1 MIGLHTSFL
10 FAVIFCVAYIRT
22 KNAWVALLTI
32 ASQFPQVNYLCFV
45 FLSFCLF
52 SCLFV
57 VVDDVGEKLDHIG
70 NTPLKISTEV
80 SHDDVSKDDG
90 FGSEV
95 IKVYIFKAEAED
107 DVEIGTYLGSFVQ

>member
-1 MIGLHTSFL
+1 MIGLHVRFNGKHLAGFAKIENLGNIVNHYISHLSHLIIFFFL
-10 FAVIFCVAYIRT
+10 
-22 KNAWVALLTI
+22 
-32 ASQFPQVNYLCFV
+32 
-45 FLSFCLF
+45 
-52 SCLFV
+52 
-57 VVDDVGEKLDHIG
+57 VDDVGEKLDHIG

-107 DVEIGTYLGSFVQ
+107 DVEIGMCLNFCSFSSWQMFNKIYLIYTV